1 MQIGKFSAWAAT
13 ETMTASQAAAFAA
26 RVEGWGYSALWVP
39 EAMGRNVLVHSSW
52 LLANTE
58 KLIVATGIANLY
70 ARDPMAMA
78 AAQQGL
84 AEQSGDRFLLG
95 IGVSHAPLVEGVR
108 KHTYAKPIETMRAYL
123 TAMKEAQYIAPKS
136 PTPPKTIIAAL
147 GWRMLEV
154 ARDLADGAHPFNTTP
169 EHTARARQILGPGKW
184 LCPEQKVILETDPA
198 KARAIAR
205 ESLRV
210 YCGLPNYLNSWKRQG
225 FTDEDVS
232 GNLSDRLIDAITAW
246 GDEKAIRARLQ
257 AHLDAGAD
265 QVCVHALLPGHTAL
279 AAPNEELL
287 ALLAPNGGN

>member
-26 RVEGWGYSALWVP
+26 RSDGWGYSALWVP

-123 TAMKEAQYIAPKS
+123 TA
-136 PTPPKTIIAAL
+136 
-147 GWRMLEV
+147 MLEV